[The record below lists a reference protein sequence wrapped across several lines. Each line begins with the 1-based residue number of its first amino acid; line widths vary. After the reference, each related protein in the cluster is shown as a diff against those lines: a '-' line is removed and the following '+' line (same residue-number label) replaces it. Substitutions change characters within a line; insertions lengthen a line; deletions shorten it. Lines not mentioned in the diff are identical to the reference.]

1 MVTRSDMPLELIK
14 EVNGVPEVDLLNKL
28 HKVDIRSLQPGSDYD
43 KKYIQGKLFKK
54 KKKKRN
60 YKALDNPRGG
70 FQETTRDLAPKLVS
84 QQNSRRNSLDGY
96 DPGEF
101 K

>member
-1 MVTRSDMPLELIK
+1 MPLELIK

-43 KKYIQGKLFKK
+43 KKYIQGKLSLISSLICGENRRAVLKIG
-54 KKKKRN
+54 
-60 YKALDNPRGG
+60 LQEQDNSNSEISKINILFFGS
-70 FQETTRDLAPKLVS
+70 LAKDCAKVFYEG
-84 QQNSRRNSLDGY
+84 SR
-96 DPGEF
+96 